1 MFINGHKVTFLPL
14 RNYGEP
20 YLLYRTF
27 LPIEKPTR
35 VQTNANAIIIQA

>member
-1 MFINGHKVTFLPL
+1 MLIDGHKVIFLPL

-27 LPIEKPTR
+27 LPIEKPTKEK
-35 VQTNANAIIIQA
+35 VQTNANAIII